1 MATQVTNKKTT
12 TPKQEP
18 AIATLN
24 FYPNKDARRRT
35 FALWYFGVLM
45 IVLNVLGHT
54 VLGFEQAW
62 ITPFVAV
69 GSACAAQLVLELVDC
84 WANGRKPRIGND
96 LFSVISFFLPAMIT
110 GFACGMLLF
119 PNEKVMPVVFAAVLS
134 IASKLLFRAPVGNRT
149 QHFFNPSN
157 FGVTL
162 TLLLFPFVGMSPP
175 YHFTENVTGVWDWVV
190 PGVILFTGIL
200 IHGFCTGRLPL
211 VLAWLGGFVIQAVAR
226 HLIFGVP
233 LLVPLVPMTSAA
245 FILFTL
251 YMIPDP
257 ATTPIKV
264 WGQIAFGLAVALIY
278 GFSQAMH
285 MVFGLFLVLTFVSLV
300 RGVALTV
307 MAAHS
312 RNSEL
317 DAIPESATKR
327 ASQAGIA
334 Q

>member
-1 MATQVTNKKTT
+1 MATQLTNANTIKQ
-12 TPKQEP
+12 KQEP
-18 AIATLN
+18 AIVTLN

-45 IVLNVLGHT
+45 IVLNVFGHT
-54 VLGFEQAW
+54 VLGFEQSW
-62 ITPFVAV
+62 ITPFIAV

-84 WANGRKPRIGND
+84 WANNRNPRLGSNP
-96 LFSVISFFLPAMIT
+96 FEVASFFLPSMIT
-110 GFACGMLLF
+110 GFACAMLLF
-119 PNEKVMPVVFAAVLS
+119 PNEHLMPIVFAAVLS

-157 FGVTL
+157 FGITI
-162 TLLLFPFVGMSPP
+162 TLLLFPFVGVSPP

-200 IHGFCTGRLPL
+200 IHAFCTGRLPL
-211 VLAWLGGFVIQAVAR
+211 VLAWLGGFVLQAVAR

-257 ATTPIKV
+257 ATTPIKIP
-264 WGQIAFGLAVALIY
+264 GQIAFGLAVALIY
-278 GFSQAMH
+278 GLSQAMH

-300 RGVALTV
+300 RGVALTI

-312 RNSEL
+312 RNREL
-317 DAIPESATKR
+317 EAAPENASKR
-327 ASQAGIA
+327 ASEASVA
-334 Q
+334 R